1 MKYVPQMSSTLPETE
16 NEVIY
21 RFSFGMLFCLL
32 LA

>member
-1 MKYVPQMSSTLPETE
+1 MKYVPQMSSTLPENE

-21 RFSFGMLFCLL
+21 RFSVAMPSCQW